1 MASRSAASHFAS
13 RGAKDKNRETNVKQL
28 LKTSI
33 APLTALCALAFV
45 TMATPASAGEYC
57 RKDVTSAV
65 VSCGF
70 DTLAQCQDMSGGR
83 GGDCFR
89 DPFLTDARSALA
101 YAPKAVHPKTRL
113 HRAKGAVQQ

>member
-1 MASRSAASHFAS
+1 M
-13 RGAKDKNRETNVKQL
+13 KQL

-33 APLTALCALAFV
+33 APITALCALAFV
-45 TMATPASAGEYC
+45 TMATPAAAGEYC

-70 DTLAQCQDMSGGR
+70 DTLAQCQDMSSGR
-83 GGDCFR
+83 GGDCYR

-101 YAPKAVHPKTRL
+101 YAPKASHSKARVHHAKTPVER
-113 HRAKGAVQQ
+113 